1 MTRKEDRWL
10 ELSNKVESQVK
21 NYGNNFLALSRM
33 AIKPFISQYK
43 ELIHDA
49 NIVES
54 KTDLVLRHFTA
65 TLELELLRLYHQ
77 MEGRHSLELKS
88 KIQRKL
94 RAPHSRLREFSNGSV
109 GQ

>member
-1 MTRKEDRWL
+1 
-10 ELSNKVESQVK
+10 
-21 NYGNNFLALSRM
+21 M

-65 TLELELLRLYHQ
+65 TLELELLRL
-77 MEGRHSLELKS
+77 
-88 KIQRKL
+88 
-94 RAPHSRLREFSNGSV
+94 
-109 GQ
+109 